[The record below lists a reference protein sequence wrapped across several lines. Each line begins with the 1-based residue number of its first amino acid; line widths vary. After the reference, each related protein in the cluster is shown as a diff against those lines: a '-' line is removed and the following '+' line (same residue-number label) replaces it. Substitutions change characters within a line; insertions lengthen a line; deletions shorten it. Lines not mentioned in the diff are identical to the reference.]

1 MYELLTSKTG
11 SQFTSEMFQTAKW
24 IGSGFQQIFHSFMEV
39 NEGKIIIASVHFCT
53 PFEKGGG
60 GRSYLSRVEGE
71 AVELTPLSDTFFAGT
86 LSERLNGK
94 LNIRASMI
102 NRHRREEK
110 LRQFP
115 SVVK

>member
-39 NEGKIIIASVHFCT
+39 NEGKIIASVHICT

-60 GRSYLSRVEGE
+60 AEQLVTGRGRNSGID
-71 AVELTPLSDTFFAGT
+71 PLSDTFFAGT
-86 LSERLNGK
+86 LLEPLNGK

-102 NRHRREEK
+102 NRHQREEK
-110 LRQFP
+110 LRQFT
-115 SVVK
+115 SLVK